1 MTVGTV
7 VGEMGF
13 FRKQPRAASVV
24 AEEAAVVYVLS
35 RAAYD
40 RLMAVDAPTGT
51 AFLQFVI
58 RALADRVDGS
68 NREIAAL
75 L

>member
-1 MTVGTV
+1 
-7 VGEMGF
+7 
-13 FRKQPRAASVV
+13 V